1 MQCFISPVNG
11 YKLQTRD
18 PLSLLESIFEKT
30 PDLQTPCYIYD
41 GVALELR
48 LAELDRL
55 FGDAFTL
62 SFAIKSNP
70 NAALVRRIAAATGH
84 LDASSFFEVL
94 RALEAGCPPARIS
107 YSGPGKRESEL
118 QRFIGCGAELVVEA
132 LDEVDMAARIAQA
145 KGVVQKV
152 LLRINPDG
160 IPKGFGAKMS
170 KNPSQFG
177 IDEGQM
183 AAAIAHIGARPGLDL
198 TGYHIYAGSNCLDAG
213 AIVENIANM
222 TRIFGEAAA
231 LAGAPA
237 RKLIFGAG
245 FGLPYHEGQ
254 ADLDVAAVRDGI
266 EASLA
271 EIAANSLLA
280 GAERALELGR
290 WLVGPTGAMV
300 ATCLSGKESRGV
312 RVAVC
317 DAGFNVHLAAC
328 GMMGSVFQKNW
339 PIHRLGP
346 EPGGEAEY
354 LLAGP
359 LCTSID
365 TLARRITLPTL
376 ARGDRIAVLMSGAYG
391 LTASPSGFISHPQ
404 AGEYLWTGDD
414 LLDISSERVA
424 THDAELPRSDG

>member
-1 MQCFISPVNG
+1 M
-11 YKLQTRD
+11 QTRD
-18 PLSLLESIFEKT
+18 PLSLLESIFEKAS
-30 PDLQTPCYIYD
+30 DLPTPCYIYD
-41 GVALELR
+41 GPALEQR
-48 LAELDRL
+48 LAELNRL
-55 FGDAFTL
+55 FGDVFTL

-70 NAALVRRIAAATGH
+70 NPEIVRQIAAATGH
-84 LDASSFFEVL
+84 LDASSFFEVV
-94 RALEAGCPPARIS
+94 RALEAGCPAQRIS
-107 YSGPGKRESEL
+107 YSGPGKRASEL
-118 QRFIGCGAELVVEA
+118 ERFVGCGAELVVEA
-132 LDEVDMAARIAQA
+132 LDEIDMAARIAET

-152 LLRINPDG
+152 LLRINPDS

-183 AAAIAHIGARPGLDL
+183 AAAIDHIQARPGLDL
-198 TGYHIYAGSNCLDAG
+198 TGFHIYAGSNCLDAS

-222 TRIFGEAAA
+222 TRIFGEAAT

-245 FGLPYHEGQ
+245 FGLPYHDGQ
-254 ADLDVAAVRDGI
+254 EALDVVAVRDGI
-266 EASLA
+266 VASLA
-271 EIAANSLLA
+271 QIAANPLLA

-290 WLVGPTGAMV
+290 WLVGPVGALV
-300 ATCLSGKESRGV
+300 TTCLSCKESRGV
-312 RVAVC
+312 QVAVC
-317 DAGFNVHLAAC
+317 DAGFNAHLAAC

-339 PIHRLGP
+339 PIHRLGA
-346 EPGGEAEY
+346 ERGGTADY

-376 ARGDRIAVLMSGAYG
+376 APGDRIAVLMSGAYG

-404 AGEYLWTGDD
+404 AGEYLWTGDS
-414 LLDISSERVA
+414 LRDISSARA
-424 THDAELPRSDG
+424 APHDAELPRSDG